1 MAEEDDQEPG
11 DPRDRLRQQSAHW
24 LILPDLLNH
33 FPDYAQGDRARVIAE
48 LNIMFPDGIEA
59 AKQAALDL
67 LGAVGVDADRL
78 AKAGRSPSKHNLF
91 LPLTLA
97 ELDTLK
103 ARKEQEEQQAR
114 KALEERKKRAQPGR
128 APRPD
133 PFPIYKIW
141 ADQALQPF
149 AGKALR
155 TIKADACLAT
165 FGSHGRDIVVAVA
178 DSGIDGT
185 HRHFARYRNLED
197 LPDGLKH
204 CDFTDDI
211 RSFAGTALV
220 DEYGHGT
227 HVAGIV
233 AGCFTAKKEG
243 DITIVREE
251 QIVAADR
258 PGANSATRPTV
269 TGNKAEMELRGVAPE
284 AKLLS
289 LKVLDAKGSGYA
301 SNLIAALEY
310 VFDLNDS
317 GRKTKVHCLNLSL
330 GYPFEAAWYAAGQS
344 PLCVAVT
351 RLVRSGVVVVAAAGN
366 DGSVLLQPEGASR
379 AKRIG
384 LSQSINDPGN
394 AEAAI
399 TVGSTH
405 GESPHLYGV
414 SYFSSRGPTADGRMK
429 PDLLAPGERILSCS
443 PASAVEPTIRENT
456 DARIE
461 PGAVY
466 YREESG
472 TSMAAPHVAGAVA
485 AFLSV
490 QNEFIG
496 RPEEVKKVFMNTCTD
511 LGRTREFQGAGLID
525 MMRAIQSV

>member
-1 MAEEDDQEPG
+1 MADEGDMKPG
-11 DPRDRLRQQSAHW
+11 DPRDKLRQQSAHW

-33 FPDYAQGDRARVIAE
+33 FADHAQGDRARVIVE
-48 LNIMFPDGIEA
+48 LDIMFPDGIEA
-59 AKQAALDL
+59 AKNAALDL
-67 LGAVGVDADRL
+67 LEQVGVDADRL
-78 AKAGRSPSKHNLF
+78 NKANRSPSKHNLF
-91 LPLTLA
+91 LSLKQE
-97 ELDTLK
+97 ELNALKERKEREEQK
-103 ARKEQEEQQAR
+103 ARTEQA
-114 KALEERKKRAQPGR
+114 ERKQSARPERAHR
-128 APRPD
+128 TD

-178 DSGIDGT
+178 DSGIDGK
-185 HRHFARYRNLED
+185 HAHFARFRNLQD

-204 CDFTDDI
+204 CDFTDDV
-211 RSFAGTALV
+211 RSFEGTALV

-233 AGCFTAKKEG
+233 AGCFTAAEEG

-251 QIVAADR
+251 QIVSADK
-258 PGANSATRPTV
+258 PGANSATKPTA
-269 TGNKAEMELRGVAPE
+269 TGNKAPMELRGVAPE
-284 AKLLS
+284 AKLVS

-384 LSQSINDPGN
+384 LAQSINDPGN

-414 SYFSSRGPTADGRMK
+414 SHFSSRGPTADGRMK

-443 PASAVEPTIRENT
+443 PASAVEPMIRENT
-456 DARIE
+456 DTRIE
-461 PGAVY
+461 LDAVY

-496 RPEEVKKVFMNTCTD
+496 RPEEVKKVFMSTCTD

>member
-1 MAEEDDQEPG
+1 MAGDQ
-11 DPRDRLRQQSAHW
+11 RDILRQQSAHW
-24 LILPDLLNH
+24 LVLPELIDH
-33 FPDYAQGDRARVIAE
+33 FADYAKNNRARVIAE
-48 LNIMFPDGIEA
+48 LNIMYPDGIEH
-59 AKQAALDL
+59 AKAAALVEL
-67 LGAVGVDADRL
+67 EAIGVDRERVSGA
-78 AKAGRSPSKHNLF
+78 AHSPSKLNLF
-91 LPLTLA
+91 ISLSLE
-97 ELDTLK
+97 ELQALK
-103 ARKEQEEQQAR
+103 KRKEEADKEVRKTEDNQDDQKELEQQETPASR
-114 KALEERKKRAQPGR
+114 KSRKP
-128 APRPD
+128 PT

-141 ADQALQPF
+141 ADQPLQPY

-155 TIKADACLAT
+155 TIKADACLVT

-178 DSGIDGT
+178 DSGIDRD
-185 HRHFARYRNLED
+185 HPHFTKFKNLED
-197 LPDGLKH
+197 LPDGIKH
-204 CDFTDDI
+204 CDFTKDVKTI
-211 RSFAGTALV
+211 GGTALV
-220 DEYGHGT
+220 DEFGHGT
-227 HVAGIV
+227 HVAGII
-233 AGCFTAKKEG
+233 AGCYSAQDAG

-251 QIVAADR
+251 QVIS
-258 PGANSATRPTV
+258 GANSATIPNAV
-269 TGNKAEMELRGVAPE
+269 ENKAAMELRGVAPE

-289 LKVLDAKGSGYA
+289 LKVLDANGGGYA

-310 VFDLNDS
+310 VFELNDS

-330 GYPFEAAWYAAGQS
+330 GYPFDAAWYAAGQS

-351 RLVRSGVVVVAAAGN
+351 RLTRSGVVVVAAAGN
-366 DGSVLLQPEGASR
+366 DGSVLLQPEGAAK
-379 AKRIG
+379 AKRFG
-384 LSQSINDPGN
+384 LGQSINDPGN

-405 GESPHLYGV
+405 AESPHLYGV

-429 PDLLAPGERILSCS
+429 PDMLAPGERILSCS
-443 PASAVEPTIRENT
+443 PASAAEKTIREKT
-456 DARIE
+456 DTQIK
-461 PGAVY
+461 PGTIY

-490 QNEFIG
+490 QSEFIG